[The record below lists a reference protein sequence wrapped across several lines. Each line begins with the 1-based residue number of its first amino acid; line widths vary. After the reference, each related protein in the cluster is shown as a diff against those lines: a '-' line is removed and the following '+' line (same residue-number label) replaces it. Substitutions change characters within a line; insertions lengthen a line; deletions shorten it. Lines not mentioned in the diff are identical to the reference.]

1 PGQTLSEVMEAY
13 KENPDVV
20 YAEHNYIAEAFQ
32 SIPDD
37 PKFTELYGLNNTG
50 QTGGQADCDIDAPEA
65 WEYFTGSPD
74 MVIAVIDTGIDYN
87 HQDIAANMWHNS
99 GEIPGNGIDDDGNG
113 YVDDYYGY
121 DFYNNDG
128 NPYDDHSHGTH
139 CAGTIGGVGDNGIGV
154 AGVNWQVKI
163 MAVKFL
169 SAYGSGSYSAA
180 VSSILYATKMGAK
193 ISSNSWG
200 GSGYSQALKDAVEY
214 ANSKGCLFAAAAG
227 NSAANSDVYPLYPAA
242 FSCSNIISV
251 AATDHSDN
259 RAWFSNY
266 GTISVDLGAPG
277 A

>member
-1 PGQTLSEVMEAY
+1 MGL
-13 KENPDVV
+13 V
-20 YAEHNYIAEAFQ
+20 YSLTSF
-32 SIPDD
+32 
-37 PKFTELYGLNNTG
+37 
-50 QTGGQADCDIDAPEA
+50 
-65 WEYFTGSPD
+65 
-74 MVIAVIDTGIDYN
+74 
-87 HQDIAANMWHNS
+87 
-99 GEIPGNGIDDDGNG
+99 IPGSIIDDGNG

-214 ANSKGCLFAAAAG
+214 A
-227 NSAANSDVYPLYPAA
+227 
-242 FSCSNIISV
+242 
-251 AATDHSDN
+251 
-259 RAWFSNY
+259 
-266 GTISVDLGAPG
+266 
-277 A
+277 